1 MSRLVKSFFSERSL
15 SVNTS
20 KREHG
25 SPQRKSDFIPRCP
38 RRELLRRLGYPR
50 LPSVYGA
57 REGTMRVSQAF
68 YLIRTA
74 LKNFRARSFG
84 ETPKTL
90 LW

>member
-1 MSRLVKSFFSERSL
+1 MNRLVERVFWEGLL
-15 SVNTS
+15 SVNVL

-25 SPQRKSDFIPRCP
+25 EPHHYVFSP
-38 RRELLRRLGYPR
+38 RRPSRKRRRRGPPELQSLYE
-50 LPSVYGA
+50 A
-57 REGTMRVSQAF
+57 RERTMRVSQAF

-74 LKNFRARSFG
+74 SKSFRARSFG